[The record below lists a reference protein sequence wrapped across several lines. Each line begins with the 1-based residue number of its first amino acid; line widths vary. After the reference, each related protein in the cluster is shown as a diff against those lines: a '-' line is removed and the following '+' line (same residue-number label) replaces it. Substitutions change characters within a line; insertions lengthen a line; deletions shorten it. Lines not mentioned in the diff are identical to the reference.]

1 MTTLTYNPNEAPEG
15 ELTAEEQ
22 ESLAIGEQAL
32 SAQEELLAGKFRDAE
47 ELEQAYIELQKKFS
61 SRDPNEQQQV
71 EEPVAEEQVEEEE
84 GVEPSDNIL
93 DTLWV
98 EGLNGEFSE
107 DTINSLQQMNPTDLA
122 KMYLEYRMQAERN
135 TVQTEDITETD
146 LSNLRN
152 IAGGDDSYSD
162 MMRWAG
168 ESLSPKEIEMYDAV
182 MDNGDINA
190 MSFAVQALFSRY
202 QDANGIEGEL
212 LTGKPASTQK
222 DVFRSQ
228 AEVVR
233 AMADP
238 RYDTDPAYRQD
249 VYAKLERST
258 LDYW

>member
-1 MTTLTYNPNEAPEG
+1 MTTLTYNPNEVPEG

-22 ESLAIGEQAL
+22 ESLALGEQAL

>member
-22 ESLAIGEQAL
+22 ESLALGEQAL

-71 EEPVAEEQVEEEE
+71 EEPVAEEQVEEE

-258 LDYW
+258 LDY

>member
-1 MTTLTYNPNEAPEG
+1 MTTLTYNPNETPEG

-22 ESLAIGEQAL
+22 ESLALGEQAM

-61 SRDPNEQQQV
+61 SRDTT
-71 EEPVAEEQVEEEE
+71 EEPQQAVDEEVDEEPTQVSVLETLWEE
-84 GVEPSDNIL
+84 GV
-93 DTLWV
+93 
-98 EGLNGEFSE
+98 NGKFSE
-107 DTINSLQQMNPTDLA
+107 ETLKTIQEMAPADLA
-122 KMYLEYRMQAERN
+122 KMYLEYRAGVEKN
-135 TVQTEDITETD
+135 SVEPVEITESD
-146 LSNLRN
+146 LSDLRG
-152 IAGGDDSYSD
+152 IAGGDDSYGD

-168 ESLSPKEIEMYDAV
+168 ENLSQQEIEMYDAV
-182 MDNGDINA
+182 MDNGDKNA
-190 MSFAVQALFSRY
+190 MSFAVQALFNRY

-249 VYAKLERST
+249 VYAKLERSN

>member
-1 MTTLTYNPNEAPEG
+1 MTTLTYNPNETPEG

-22 ESLAIGEQAL
+22 ESLALGEQAM

-61 SRDPNEQQQV
+61 SRDTT
-71 EEPVAEEQVEEEE
+71 EEPQQAVDEEVDEEPTQVSVLETLWEE
-84 GVEPSDNIL
+84 GV
-93 DTLWV
+93 
-98 EGLNGEFSE
+98 NGKFSE
-107 DTINSLQQMNPTDLA
+107 ETLKTIQEMAPADLA
-122 KMYLEYRMQAERN
+122 KMYLEYRAGVEKN
-135 TVQTEDITETD
+135 SVEPVEITESD
-146 LSNLRN
+146 LSDLRG
-152 IAGGDDSYSD
+152 IAGGDDSYGD

-168 ESLSPKEIEMYDAV
+168 ENLSQQEIEMYDAV
-182 MDNGDINA
+182 MDNGDKNA
-190 MSFAVQALFSRY
+190 MSFAVQALFNRY

-249 VYAKLERST
+249 VYAKLERSN
-258 LDYW
+258 LDY

>member
-22 ESLAIGEQAL
+22 ESLALGEQAL

-61 SRDPNEQQQV
+61 SRDTTEEKTEEPQQEV
-71 EEPVAEEQVEEEE
+71 EETVDEEPTQVNVLETLWEE
-84 GVEPSDNIL
+84 GN
-93 DTLWV
+93 
-98 EGLNGEFSE
+98 NGEFSE
-107 DTINSLQQMNPTDLA
+107 ETLKSLAGMSSTDVA
-122 KMYLEYRMQAERN
+122 KMYLEYRSQAEKN
-135 TVQTEDITETD
+135 SPEPVDITESD
-146 LSNLRN
+146 LSDLRS
-152 IAGGDDSYSD
+152 IAGGDDGYGD

-168 ESLSPKEIEMYDAV
+168 ENLTQKEIDMYDAV
-182 MDNGDINA
+182 MDNGDKNA
-190 MSFAVQALFSRY
+190 MSFAVQALFNRY

-249 VYAKLERST
+249 VYAKLERSN

>member
-1 MTTLTYNPNEAPEG
+1 MTTLTYNPNETPEG

-22 ESLAIGEQAL
+22 ESLALGEQAM

-71 EEPVAEEQVEEEE
+71 EEPVAEQQVEEEE

-107 DTINSLQQMNPTDLA
+107 DTIKSLQEMNPTDLA

-258 LDYW
+258 LDY

>member
-1 MTTLTYNPNEAPEG
+1 MTTLTYNPNETPEG

-22 ESLAIGEQAL
+22 ESLALGEQAM

-61 SRDPNEQQQV
+61 SRDTT
-71 EEPVAEEQVEEEE
+71 EEPQQEVDEEVDKEPTQVSVLETLWEE
-84 GVEPSDNIL
+84 GV
-93 DTLWV
+93 
-98 EGLNGEFSE
+98 NGKFSE
-107 DTINSLQQMNPTDLA
+107 ETLKTIQEMAPADLA
-122 KMYLEYRMQAERN
+122 KMYLEYRAGVEKN
-135 TVQTEDITETD
+135 SVEPVEITESD
-146 LSNLRN
+146 LSDLRG
-152 IAGGDDSYSD
+152 IAGGDDSYGD

-168 ESLSPKEIEMYDAV
+168 ENLSQQEIEMYDAV
-182 MDNGDINA
+182 MDNGDKNA
-190 MSFAVQALFSRY
+190 MSFAVQALFNRY

-249 VYAKLERST
+249 VYAKLERSN

>member
-22 ESLAIGEQAL
+22 ESLALGEQAL

-61 SRDPNEQQQV
+61 SRDTTEEKTEEPQQEV
-71 EEPVAEEQVEEEE
+71 EETVDEEPTQVNILETLWEE
-84 GVEPSDNIL
+84 GN
-93 DTLWV
+93 
-98 EGLNGEFSE
+98 NGEFSE
-107 DTINSLQQMNPTDLA
+107 ETLKSLAGMSSTDVA
-122 KMYLEYRMQAERN
+122 KMYLEYRSQAEKSSPEP
-135 TVQTEDITETD
+135 VDITESD
-146 LSNLRN
+146 LSDLRS
-152 IAGGDDSYSD
+152 IAGGDDGYGD

-168 ESLSPKEIEMYDAV
+168 ENLTQKEIDMYDAV

-190 MSFAVQALFSRY
+190 MSFAVQALFNRY

-258 LDYW
+258 LDY